1 LGGPGMGCLR
11 SQPFRRFVVRA
22 TLVFAKAVI
31 VCRTAGAAPAK
42 PADRAAGAFVEFGP
56 IL

>member
-1 LGGPGMGCLR
+1 MGCLR
-11 SQPFRRFVVRA
+11 SQPFRRFLVRA